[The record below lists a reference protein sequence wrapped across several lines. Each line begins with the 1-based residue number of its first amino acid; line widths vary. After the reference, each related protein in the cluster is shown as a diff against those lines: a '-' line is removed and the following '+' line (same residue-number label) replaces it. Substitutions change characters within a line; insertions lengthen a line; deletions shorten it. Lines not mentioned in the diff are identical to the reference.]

1 MYKPL
6 MVCLIVL
13 LLMGILTVDEV
24 AAWLKISKR
33 HVYELCQQRTQSG
46 DVREHPIPC
55 IRLGKSV
62 RFSKAAVE
70 EWLQRL
76 SASNTH

>member
-1 MYKPL
+1 MS
-6 MVCLIVL
+6 ME
-13 LLMGILTVDEV
+13 ILTVDEV

-33 HVYELCQQRTQSG
+33 HVYELAQPRTQSG
-46 DVREHPIPC
+46 DLREHPLPC
-55 IRLGKSV
+55 IRLGASV

-76 SASNTH
+76 SASNITTHR